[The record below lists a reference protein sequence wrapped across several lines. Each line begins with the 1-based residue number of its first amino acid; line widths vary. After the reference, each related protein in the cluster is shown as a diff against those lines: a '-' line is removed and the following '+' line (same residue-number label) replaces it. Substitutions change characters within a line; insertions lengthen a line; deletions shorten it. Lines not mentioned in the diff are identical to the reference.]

1 MNPISLLQ
9 AAPAAPTMKDGLVQM
24 VPFLLIFVVFYFVL
38 LAPMR
43 KQQKKTKEMLS
54 QLKKGDRVLT
64 SGGIYGTVS
73 QVEDQVVWVKIS
85 DTTKVKMAKSAVTG
99 VVTDAETGKDPVGP
113 A

>member
-9 AAPAAPTMKDGLVQM
+9 AAAAPTMKDGLLQM

-43 KQQKKTKEMLS
+43 KQQKKTKEMLA
-54 QLKKGDRVLT
+54 QLKKGDRVMT
-64 SGGIYGTVS
+64 SGGIYGTVA
-73 QVEDQVVWVKIS
+73 QVEDQIVWVKLA
-85 DTTKVKMAKSAVTG
+85 DTLKVKMAKSAITS
-99 VVTDAETGKDPVGP
+99 VVNEAEAGKEAVSP

>member
-9 AAPAAPTMKDGLVQM
+9 AAPATPTMKDGLLQM

-43 KQQKKTKEMLS
+43 KQQKKAKEILS

-64 SGGIYGTVS
+64 SGGIHGVVA
-73 QVEDQVVWVKIS
+73 QVEDQVVWVKIA
-85 DTTKVKMAKSAVTG
+85 DTVKVKMAKSAVTG
-99 VVTDAETGKDPVGP
+99 VITEPEAGKDQG
-113 A
+113 ATA